1 MPLHRNERLTQKTL
15 NFKDMDT
22 YIKENYNLSRE
33 WVTVLT
39 QVNSDPNVTLQPEF
53 VLKGKGTRKTHPP
66 IGIKYNWAPK
76 ELYRLQQML
85 YTILNL
91 TNRFN
96 IFTSKNYA
104 IYVLDDYS
112 VHIIPEIKEVLL
124 Y

>member
-1 MPLHRNERLTQKTL
+1 
-15 NFKDMDT
+15 
-22 YIKENYNLSRE
+22 
-33 WVTVLT
+33 
-39 QVNSDPNVTLQPEF
+39 
-53 VLKGKGTRKTHPP
+53 
-66 IGIKYNWAPK
+66 
-76 ELYRLQQML
+76 ML

-112 VHIIPEIKEVLL
+112 VHIIPEIKEALL

>member
-53 VLKGKGTRKTHPP
+53 VLKGKGTIKTHPP

-76 ELYRLQQML
+76 ELYRLQ
-85 YTILNL
+85 
-91 TNRFN
+91 
-96 IFTSKNYA
+96 
-104 IYVLDDYS
+104 
-112 VHIIPEIKEVLL
+112 
-124 Y
+124 